1 MMLRANALSGG
12 YGTREVVREADLTVA
27 EGECVA
33 VLGPNGAG
41 KSTLLRLLA
50 GILAPSGGEVELRGR
65 PLAAW
70 RRREVARE
78 VGFVPQMVN
87 FAFPLTVG
95 ETVQQGRAPHLGAWR
110 PPSPRDHAAVDTALA
125 RVGLSDRS
133 DVSVQRLSGGER
145 QLVLLA
151 RALASE
157 PRLLLLDEP
166 TAALDVRH
174 QLEIAGILGELIA
187 EGVGAVLVAHDW
199 NFALRL
205 ADRLVVLHDG
215 RVRASGTPEEVL
227 CPELFREIFGV
238 HADLIPREGGAP
250 LIALRSV
257 AEGRRSAPGEGV
269 PRQP

>member
-1 MMLRANALSGG
+1 MILRATALSGG
-12 YGTREVVREADLTVA
+12 YGAREVVRGVDLSVA

-65 PLAAW
+65 PLASW

-110 PPSPRDHAAVDTALA
+110 PPSPRDHAAVGAALA

-133 DVSVQRLSGGER
+133 DASVHRLSGGER

-187 EGVGAVLVAHDW
+187 EGVGVVLVAHDW

-205 ADRLVVLHDG
+205 AHHLVVLHGG

-227 CPELFREIFGV
+227 RPELFREVFGV
-238 HADLIPREGGAP
+238 HADLIPGEGGAP

-257 AEGRRSAPGEGV
+257 AQDPRSAPRADR